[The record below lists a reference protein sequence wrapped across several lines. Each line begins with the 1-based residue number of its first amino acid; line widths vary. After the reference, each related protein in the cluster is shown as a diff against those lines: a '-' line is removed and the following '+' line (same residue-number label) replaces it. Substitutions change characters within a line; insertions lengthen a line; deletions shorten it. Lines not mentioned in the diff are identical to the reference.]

1 MPVCRINLG
10 LIYTV
15 QHLQK
20 LYLYG
25 ASSITSLWKPV
36 GYAVLK
42 ATMLLGCGK
51 LFTNAVPFKSALP
64 CLGCWTPSSFVIT
77 GSSLVTLLL
86 QEQVDSRSCFVR
98 RGLLT
103 SPAEGMKLFL
113 TAKSSRPVI
122 LLIISVNTCLNKH
135 WSLVHLCATHT
146 CETKETLGKDMCQKP
161 FYCF

>member
-25 ASSITSLWKPV
+25 TSSITSLWKPV
-36 GYAVLK
+36 RYTVLK
-42 ATMLLGCGK
+42 ATMLLSCGK

-64 CLGCWTPSSFVIT
+64 CLGCWTPSSFVTT
-77 GSSLVTLLL
+77 GSFLVTLLL
-86 QEQVDSRSCFVR
+86 QEQVESRSCMIR
-98 RGLLT
+98 RGPLT
-103 SPAEGMKLFL
+103 CPAEGRKLFL
-113 TAKSSRPVI
+113 KAKSSRPVI
-122 LLIISVNTCLNKH
+122 LLIISIKSCLNKH
-135 WSLVHLCATHT
+135 WSLVHMWVTRT
-146 CETKETLGKDMCQKP
+146 CEAKETLGRDMCQKP